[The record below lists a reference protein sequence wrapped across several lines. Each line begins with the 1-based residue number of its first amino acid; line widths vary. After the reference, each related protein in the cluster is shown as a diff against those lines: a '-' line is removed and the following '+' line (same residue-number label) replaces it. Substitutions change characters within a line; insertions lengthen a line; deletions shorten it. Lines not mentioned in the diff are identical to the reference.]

1 MEFLLKGYRI
11 HGWDE
16 RIEEGGGENYDKS
29 GGGEELK
36 SVLSVEHEK
45 E

>member
-16 RIEEGGGENYDKS
+16 RIEEGGGNYDKS
-29 GGGEELK
+29 GGGDELK
-36 SVLSVEHEK
+36 SFLSVEHEK